1 VAGDLLIVFCISANK
16 ARGKGHPEKILLSFV
31 SFRKKSDLREEG
43 GGGQL
48 VMDGF
53 SSVLN
58 KIH

>member
-1 VAGDLLIVFCISANK
+1 MLIVFCISANK
-16 ARGKGHPEKILLSFV
+16 ARGKGHPEKILLSYV

>member
-1 VAGDLLIVFCISANK
+1 MLIVSCFSANK
-16 ARGKGHPEKILLSFV
+16 ARGKGHTEKILLLFV

-43 GGGQL
+43 GAGQL